1 MDKIIIFKS
10 DRVGDLINI
19 SPCLKI
25 IKDEKPNSHITL
37 VCSSYNFQVAK
48 NYKFINKFII
58 LDKKNIVYS
67 LVKNFR
73 FFFTIKYDY
82 LFKFDGKNISYFISY
97 FIKSKNKSTLCFVKN
112 KFLHK
117 FSYKVYRPQRY
128 FLEKNFNNYIFCNED
143 EAVAFTGAKELNSAL
158 QTLQKKPYISAVTM
172 GCAGSTIVTRDEN
185 IKVQAVD
192 INPVDTNGAG
202 DMFAGSF
209 LYALLQNKDLK
220 TCAKFANYGAAKI
233 VETFGPR
240 LTKENYQETLKN
252 FKKKLAN
259 F

>member
-1 MDKIIIFKS
+1 
-10 DRVGDLINI
+10 
-19 SPCLKI
+19 
-25 IKDEKPNSHITL
+25 
-37 VCSSYNFQVAK
+37 
-48 NYKFINKFII
+48 
-58 LDKKNIVYS
+58 
-67 LVKNFR
+67 
-73 FFFTIKYDY
+73 
-82 LFKFDGKNISYFISY
+82 
-97 FIKSKNKSTLCFVKN
+97 
-112 KFLHK
+112 
-117 FSYKVYRPQRY
+117 
-128 FLEKNFNNYIFCNED
+128 
-143 EAVAFTGAKELNSAL
+143 
-158 QTLQKKPYISAVTM
+158 M